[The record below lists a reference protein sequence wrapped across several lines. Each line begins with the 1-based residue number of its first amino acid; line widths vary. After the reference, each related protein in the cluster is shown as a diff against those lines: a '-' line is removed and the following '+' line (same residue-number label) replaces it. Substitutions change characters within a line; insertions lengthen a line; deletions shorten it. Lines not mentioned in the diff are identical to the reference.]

1 MEVTAAR
8 LRMVAAAL
16 LAAAAGSLSVGGW
29 HALSSA
35 FNLVW
40 RYAAWLL
47 LGLAAV
53 NLLRAVVPRGAL
65 IGPAVLAAGS
75 AGAFVGQHGW
85 PARMSVP
92 AAAAAGLALL
102 ALVIVAATPPSQGRT
117 TAIGW
122 VVRRT
127 VRGSTASAMTVV
139 AVLGVVGLDLT
150 GAAAPAGGI
159 RLRCFVL
166 GGRIELRVLARA
178 DVRLSPDS
186 TTSLVRVFDVGAE
199 PATSGDPSVR
209 IRLRGAVGGFALRRG

>member
-1 MEVTAAR
+1 MEVTSAR

-16 LAAAAGSLSVGGW
+16 LAAAAGSLAVGGW

-35 FNLVW
+35 LNLLG

-47 LGLAAV
+47 FGLAAV
-53 NLLRAVVPRGAL
+53 NLLRAVIPRGAL

-75 AGAFVGQHGW
+75 AGEFVSQHGW
-85 PARMSVP
+85 PARLSAP
-92 AAAAAGLALL
+92 ATAAAGLALL
-102 ALVIVAATPPSQGRT
+102 ALVIVAASPPSRAKT

-127 VRGSTASAMTVV
+127 VRGSTAPAMTVV
-139 AVLGVVGLDLT
+139 AVLGLVDLDLT
-150 GAAAPAGGI
+150 AAAAPVGGI
-159 RLRCFVL
+159 TLRCFVL

-178 DVRLSPDS
+178 DVQLSPDS
-186 TTSLVRVFDVGAE
+186 TTWLVRVFDAGAE
-199 PATSGDPSVR
+199 PATGGDPSVR